1 MLAYQLKIAFNSL
14 KRNPV
19 LSGLLIGGIAL
30 GIAVSTA
37 FVTVYYLMA
46 SDPIPAKSDRLF
58 AVQLDSWGADEPYDD
73 DRPAEPS
80 PQITYRDM
88 VAIMESDSP
97 VRQSGM
103 YKGQLTVHPDSS
115 SETDRPFRAMTRL
128 CFADFFPMFDVPF
141 RYGTGWDASADRNT
155 EPVVVLSEAT
165 NARLFA
171 GADSVGKTVR
181 IEDRD
186 FTVVGVL
193 DYWRPRVKFYDVN
206 NFEFDEPEEIYIPFN
221 FNRPLELYSSGNTN
235 GWKFY
240 PGSEYEDFLQ
250 SEDVFIQMWV
260 ELDSASQRNE
270 YLAFLD
276 AYTEGQRQL
285 GRFAR
290 PTNNK
295 VRPVMEWLD
304 VREVVPDEAKLM
316 LIIASL
322 FLVVCSVNLIG
333 ILLGKFLARAPEIGV
348 RRALGASK
356 LSVFVQHIL
365 ECELIG
371 LLGGVVGI
379 ALSALALKLINGLFT
394 RVDFAFGL
402 DLNMLGAGVI
412 LSLVAG
418 LIAGLYPAWRICRV
432 APATYLKLQ

>member
-1 MLAYQLKIAFNSL
+1 MLAYQLKIAFISL

-58 AVQLDSWGADEPYDD
+58 AVQLDSFGAEEPYDD
-73 DRPAEPS
+73 DRPDEPS

-88 VAIMESDSP
+88 VAIMESDIP
-97 VRQSGM
+97 TRQSGM
-103 YKGQLTVHPDSS
+103 YKGQLTVHPEA
-115 SETDRPFRAMTRL
+115 ETDRPFRAMTRL
-128 CFADFFPMFDVPF
+128 CFGDFFPMFDVPF
-141 RYGTGWDASADRNT
+141 RYGGGWDAAADRRT

-165 NARLFA
+165 NDRLFA

-260 ELDSASQRNE
+260 ELDSASQRDE

-276 AYTEGQRQL
+276 AYTEGQREL

-295 VRPVMEWLD
+295 VRPVMEWLE
-304 VREVVPDEAKLM
+304 VQEVVPDGAKLM
-316 LIIASL
+316 LIIATL

-371 LLGGVVGI
+371 LIGGVVGI